1 MDRRQDGT
9 VAALFAAGLAPVL
22 GENIA
27 PHSGYA
33 AEGRATR
40 RDAAG
45 RPPPVSFLPD
55 RTATGAA
62 TRDTGSARA
71 AVCRTTDPA
80 SPRPA
85 DERAS
90 WPGPAT
96 QPRRS

>member
-33 AEGRATR
+33 AKGRATR
-40 RDAAG
+40 RQAAG

-62 TRDTGSARA
+62 MRDTGSARGRLSHDRPCHLPGSPSNA
-71 AVCRTTDPA
+71 AA
-80 SPRPA
+80 
-85 DERAS
+85 
-90 WPGPAT
+90 GPAT
-96 QPRRS
+96 PSRRS